1 MMELVI
7 GSLICGGLVLACDDL
22 MPFKTRS
29 SLGQSWLSNA
39 LKFPEVICKFL
50 TADRYKFM
58 VLWAKLHCPKCMIN
72 NSRVC
77 SEAGSVGDCI
87 CSQNDK

>member
-29 SLGQSWLSNA
+29 SLGESWLSNA
-39 LKFPEVICKFL
+39 LKCPEVMCKFL
-50 TADRYKFM
+50 TADR
-58 VLWAKLHCPKCMIN
+58 
-72 NSRVC
+72 
-77 SEAGSVGDCI
+77 
-87 CSQNDK
+87 